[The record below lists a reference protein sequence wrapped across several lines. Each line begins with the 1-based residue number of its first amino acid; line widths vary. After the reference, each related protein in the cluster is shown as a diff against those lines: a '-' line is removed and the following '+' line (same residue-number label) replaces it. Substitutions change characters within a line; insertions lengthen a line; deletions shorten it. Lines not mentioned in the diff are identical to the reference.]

1 MKRLSLLTICLLL
14 LLIIFRDN
22 VLIIFNNVYNLM
34 FVRNDYKDAEIR
46 LLEEKVRYLE
56 SEYDELNDFKESMSL
71 YASYN
76 YLVTRVIFREN
87 YFYDAE
93 IIIEKGSND
102 GIKNGMAVVN
112 EDGLVGI
119 VTDVLN
125 ETSKIKILYNI
136 DNLSVDVNGVYGKL
150 VYENGNLMI
159 KDISR
164 DVVINLNDE
173 VYTAGL
179 GNIKEKLYI
188 GKVSNVK
195 DGVIEK
201 EIIIESKVDFNNLNY
216 LIVVGDL
223 WFFIYL
229 IFL

>member
-34 FVRNDYKDAEIR
+34 FVRNDYKAAEIS

-56 SEYDELNDFKESMSL
+56 SEYDELNDFKENISL

-102 GIKNGMAVVN
+102 GIKNGMAIVN
-112 EDGLVGI
+112 ENGLVGI
-119 VTDVLN
+119 VSDVLN

-150 VYENGNLMI
+150 VYEDGNLMI

-164 DVVINLNDE
+164 DIVINLNDE

-188 GKVSNVK
+188 GKVSKVK

-201 EIIIESKVDFNNLNY
+201 EIIIESSVDFDHLNY
-216 LIVVGDL
+216 LLVVGDL
-223 WFFIYL
+223 
-229 IFL
+229 

>member
-34 FVRNDYKDAEIR
+34 FVRNDYKAAEIS

-102 GIKNGMAVVN
+102 GIKKGMAVVN
-112 EDGLVGI
+112 ENGLVGI
-119 VTDVLN
+119 VSDVLN
-125 ETSKIKILYNI
+125 ETSKMKLLYNV

-150 VYENGNLMI
+150 VYEDGNLMI

-164 DVVINLNDE
+164 DIVINLNDE

-188 GKVSNVK
+188 GKVSKVK

-201 EIIIESKVDFNNLNY
+201 EIIIESSVDFDHLNY
-216 LIVVGDL
+216 LLIVGDL
-223 WFFIYL
+223 
-229 IFL
+229 

>member
-1 MKRLSLLTICLLL
+1 MKRLSWLTICLLL

-34 FVRNDYKDAEIR
+34 FVRNDYKAAEIS

-112 EDGLVGI
+112 ENGLVGI
-119 VTDVLN
+119 VSDVLN

-136 DNLSVDVNGVYGKL
+136 DNLPVGVNGVYGKL

-164 DVVINLNDE
+164 DIVINLNDE

-188 GKVSNVK
+188 GKVSKVK

-201 EIIIESKVDFNNLNY
+201 EIIIESSVDFDHLNY
-216 LIVVGDL
+216 LLIVGDL
-223 WFFIYL
+223 
-229 IFL
+229 

>member
-102 GIKNGMAVVN
+102 GIKSGMAVVN